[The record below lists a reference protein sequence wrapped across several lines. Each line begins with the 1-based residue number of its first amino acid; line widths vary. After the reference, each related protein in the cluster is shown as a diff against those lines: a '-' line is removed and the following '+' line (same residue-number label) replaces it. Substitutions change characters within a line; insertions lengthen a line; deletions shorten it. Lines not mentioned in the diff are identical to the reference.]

1 MTTTFEETLPPKRWS
16 WWPRVVLHASWPWQ
30 KDQKDNPE
38 PAPSYIENKH
48 NGHKFPHLHEQ
59 LLRAKFSEGFIAL
72 LPYPWSV
79 KVSLSQST
87 FTLIMWKSLQK
98 RVHGYMEIWITEI
111 DEAWCRWS
119 WHGSWYWFTIV
130 LIFVNAHLTKR
141 PTKRSGAAWRLTPQ
155 RPVRSW
161 AREHPQDPCGPADGK
176 AHCWHWYLAACTDF
190 GTPCLARISTAGSL
204 SCPPVSRGM
213 EITMFSMAT
222 CSLTRPDTSQPD
234 HRSFALLP
242 GEGWKLR
249 GLSRKACK
257 LRRSCILRV
266 FVSRPKVKKTFQNLC
281 GKFIL
286 QGFACF
292 QTSECSS
299 NGENAIQKV
308 VESWTMSHVFTT
320 SSKSLLSIHMSRSMC
335 GFLGLPL
342 LFRFMPNNRAT
353 SWNAS
358 RRLSTIAHKQKQR
371 SCGPSQQ
378 PQGLW
383 VRSSGSFSVEV
394 VFNGF
399 RTCAD

>member
-176 AHCWHWYLAACTDF
+176 AHCWHWYTFNFQL
-190 GTPCLARISTAGSL
+190 GSL
-204 SCPPVSRGM
+204 QHWLWDTVPGPNLHCRLFVLP
-213 EITMFSMAT
+213 T
-222 CSLTRPDTSQPD
+222 SLQRNGD
-234 HRSFALLP
+234 HD
-242 GEGWKLR
+242 
-249 GLSRKACK
+249 
-257 LRRSCILRV
+257 V
-266 FVSRPKVKKTFQNLC
+266 FD
-281 GKFIL
+281 G
-286 QGFACF
+286 
-292 QTSECSS
+292 
-299 NGENAIQKV
+299 
-308 VESWTMSHVFTT
+308 
-320 SSKSLLSIHMSRSMC
+320 HM
-335 GFLGLPL
+335 
-342 LFRFMPNNRAT
+342 
-353 SWNAS
+353 
-358 RRLSTIAHKQKQR
+358 
-371 SCGPSQQ
+371 
-378 PQGLW
+378 
-383 VRSSGSFSVEV
+383 
-394 VFNGF
+394 
-399 RTCAD
+399 